1 MPSHKNPVNQMKRCY
16 LVTAGILL
24 AGLGAAMAIYLTAGE
39 IPDNPFAEYENSKRF
54 SHEVQRMGG
63 KMALVAND
71 LTAWFAGLWQG
82 RQLAWTVACLT
93 IVIAAGYYLIA
104 SDVKPEDTGMEPHD
118 HNSGV

>member
-1 MPSHKNPVNQMKRCY
+1 MSGNQNTDNRMKRCH

-24 AGLGAAMAIYLTAGE
+24 AGLGTAVAIYLTADE
-39 IPDNPFAEYENSKRF
+39 IPVNPFAEYENSKRF

-93 IVIAAGYYLIA
+93 IVIAAGYYVVTSGSA
-104 SDVKPEDTGMEPHD
+104 HGVEPAGPHD
-118 HNSGV
+118 HDGAA

>member
-1 MPSHKNPVNQMKRCY
+1 MKRCH

-24 AGLGAAMAIYLTAGE
+24 AGLGTAVAIYLTADE
-39 IPDNPFAEYENSKRF
+39 IPVNPFAEYENSKRF

-93 IVIAAGYYLIA
+93 IVIAAGYYVVA
-104 SDVKPEDTGMEPHD
+104 SGSAHGVEPAGPHD
-118 HNSGV
+118 HDGAA